1 MKNKKDYIRLVI
13 SDIHIGSAYSK
24 EESLYSFL
32 NSIEF
37 DELILAGDIIDFIK
51 VPKFTNHSASLFNF
65 ISKIKKPIVYIVG
78 NHDIVFEKMVGKEID
93 NIRFLKEYDF
103 EYCGR
108 KYRVQHGDQ
117 YEKGIVH
124 WRFFMNF
131 VSIFQDFFERCIK
144 FNLGAWWINLQ
155 KKKNELKRIW
165 NIIQWNDKADVFIM
179 GHTHNPEAVIWV
191 DKNQNIKTYINTGDW
206 VQNSTYVI
214 IKEGQVRLKNYKV

>member
-1 MKNKKDYIRLVI
+1 MKQKKDYIRLII
-13 SDIHIGSAYSK
+13 SDTHIGSVHSK
-24 EESLYSFL
+24 EESLYKFL

-51 VPKFTNHSASLFNF
+51 VPKFTDYSAALFDF
-65 ISKIKKPIVYIVG
+65 VSKIKKPVIYIVG
-78 NHDIVFEKMVGKEID
+78 NHDVVFEKMINKKVG
-93 NIRFLKEYDF
+93 NITFLKEYNF
-103 EYCGR
+103 EYCDR
-108 KYRVQHGDQ
+108 KYRIQHGDQ

-124 WRFFMNF
+124 WRFFMSI
-131 VSIFQDFFERCIK
+131 VSIFQDFFERYVK

-165 NIIQWNDKADVFIM
+165 DITQWNDNADVFIM

-214 IKEGQVRLKNYKV
+214 VKNGQVRLKNYKG

>member
-1 MKNKKDYIRLVI
+1 MKKEKDYIRLVI
-13 SDIHIGSAYSK
+13 SDVHIGSAYSK
-24 EESLYSFL
+24 EESLYKFL

-51 VPKFTNHSASLFNF
+51 VPKFTNHSAALFDF
-65 ISKIKKPIVYIVG
+65 VSTIKKPVIYIVG
-78 NHDIVFEKMVGKEID
+78 NHDVVFEKMIGKKVGK
-93 NIRFLKEYDF
+93 IRFLKEYDF
-103 EYCGR
+103 EYCNR

-124 WRFFMNF
+124 WRFFMSF

-155 KKKNELKRIW
+155 RKKNELKRIW
-165 NIIQWNDKADVFIM
+165 DITQWNDSADVFIM

-191 DKNQNIKTYINTGDW
+191 DKNENIKTYINTGDW

-214 IKEGQVRLKNYKV
+214 IKDGQVRLKNYKV